1 MINSRPFVFDRSGD
15 IVFVGPTSN
24 TVIKASLADKSV
36 HCLVEGIG
44 NSYAL
49 AVGPSGDI
57 FMGACNAY
65 PINPGK
71 VVRIHLD
78 GSISDHIT
86 GLNMIHDI
94 TFDTVGNM
102 YICDFDDKGTSRLL
116 RVTPDG
122 SISTIF
128 SGGCYILSIVFHP
141 QSGDILAF
149 EQNESRILRISP
161 GGDSLDLEVDFGAQ
175 VHNADLAIDQS
186 GNLIVLVIF
195 QEGHD
200 TGPVHRGLFRITPD
214 NKAILITDI
223 DTPLATTEDD
233 IFVHPLGDIFV
244 VGPEEHPN
252 FRLLRITPD
261 GNISVVARKLPFDT
275 LSLTINQ
282 EGEIFFTCS
291 AGLFKVSEKDSS

>member
-149 EQNESRILRISP
+149 E
-161 GGDSLDLEVDFGAQ
+161 
-175 VHNADLAIDQS
+175 
-186 GNLIVLVIF
+186 
-195 QEGHD
+195 
-200 TGPVHRGLFRITPD
+200 
-214 NKAILITDI
+214 
-223 DTPLATTEDD
+223 
-233 IFVHPLGDIFV
+233 
-244 VGPEEHPN
+244 
-252 FRLLRITPD
+252 
-261 GNISVVARKLPFDT
+261 
-275 LSLTINQ
+275 
-282 EGEIFFTCS
+282 
-291 AGLFKVSEKDSS
+291 